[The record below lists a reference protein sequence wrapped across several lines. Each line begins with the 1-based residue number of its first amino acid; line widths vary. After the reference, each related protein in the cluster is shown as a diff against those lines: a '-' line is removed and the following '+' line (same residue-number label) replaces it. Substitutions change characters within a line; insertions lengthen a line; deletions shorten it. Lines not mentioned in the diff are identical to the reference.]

1 MDLFFFPQA
10 NLFEWIS
17 HLQKDGSAVPIKGGT
32 KCDLCW
38 RRLYSGVHNAS
49 LRDIAR
55 EEDSPTWSYTKHGKS
70 YLQCFSAYL
79 YTFTLVIIMTMCAA
93 RT

>member
-1 MDLFFFPQA
+1 MEFIFFHKQTCSNGYHIFT
-10 NLFEWIS
+10 
-17 HLQKDGSAVPIKGGT
+17 KDGSAVPIKGGT

>member
-1 MDLFFFPQA
+1 MDII
-10 NLFEWIS
+10 IS
-17 HLQKDGSAVPIKGGT
+17 SQKDGSAVPIKGGT